1 GTFSSVHIKVVKVV
15 AVPAGKEGLADND
28 AGLPVV
34 ANLGD
39 GVDVNILNLHFIPQ
53 ILGST
58 AVPAGNYTQL
68 RLILA
73 PNQPTLNNY
82 VILTSAPDQKQ
93 PLTTPSAQ
101 QSGLKIVGNFTITA
115 GALNTVLLDFNPNDA
130 IVFAGNSG
138 KIILKPTGI
147 KLIQVYNSLDN
158 AGAVSGVI
166 RSPAFSKWS
175 SAVLTVVPRNPAAGP
190 VTAGVIFSN
199 FSSPSVWKAPF
210 TAFLPANGSS
220 AVPSANYKVFV
231 QATGSGG
238 LQNGAFR
245 LYSSP
250 AFSVSSGVDTLV
262 PPDGTVLLTP

>member
-1 GTFSSVHIKVVKVV
+1 VV

-34 ANLGD
+34 ASFGD
-39 GVDVNILNLHFIPQ
+39 GVDVNILHLHFIPQ
-53 ILGST
+53 LLGST
-58 AVPAGNYTQL
+58 SVPAGSYTQL

-73 PNQPTLNNY
+73 PNQPNLNNY
-82 VILTSAPDQKQ
+82 VILTDNPDQKQ

-101 QSGLKIVGNFTITA
+101 QSGLKIVGNFTVSA
-115 GALNTVLLDFNPNDA
+115 GGINTVLLDFNPDDA

-147 KLIQVYNSLDN
+147 KLIQIFSSLDN

-175 SAVLTVVPRNPAAGP
+175 TAVLTVVPRNPAAGA
-190 VTAGVIFSN
+190 VSAGVIFSN
-199 FSSPSVWKAPF
+199 FSSPGVWKAPF
-210 TAFLPANGSS
+210 TAFLPANGSG

-231 QATGSGG
+231 QATGSGA
-238 LQNGAFR
+238 LQNGAFK

-250 AFSVSSGVDTLV
+250 AFSVSPGVDTLV
-262 PPDGTVLLTP
+262 PPAGTVLLTP